1 MALLDQI
8 LQIAYFASFFLV
20 FVYGTR
26 IQTTIVL
33 VGVKRSLGRLGQFKK
48 AAHDSVLTSALRFKA
63 DQKEVESRVDRL
75 TGSFAITPVS
85 MDPHGIVPKLE
96 HVLNTYDENLK
107 MEVRKMAPGATDA
120 EVNTLTN
127 QMEISIGLDQ
137 MYRVV
142 RHFYLLAKKQGGLM
156 ALAQLQM
163 AMPSIMEEAEAY
175 SSAIDA
181 FAQGKPIGDG
191 IGPMV
196 ASKMVEGLQAK
207 EIEEDTLVFDTSLE
221 GRNLLVVRAKG
232 PGGSV
237 GKPGLAVE
245 KLIQENSPVSL
256 VITVDAALKFEGENS
271 GEVVEGVGAA
281 IGGPGVDRYHIEQTA
296 ARNRVPLIAI
306 VVKMSN
312 KEAIASMTQQIKST
326 VDEAIQRVKNT
337 IIARTKAGETV
348 IVAGIGN
355 TMGVP

>member
-48 AAHDSVLTSALRFKA
+48 AARDSVLTSALRFKA

-142 RHFYLLAKKQGGLM
+142 
-156 ALAQLQM
+156 
-163 AMPSIMEEAEAY
+163 
-175 SSAIDA
+175 
-181 FAQGKPIGDG
+181 
-191 IGPMV
+191 
-196 ASKMVEGLQAK
+196 
-207 EIEEDTLVFDTSLE
+207 
-221 GRNLLVVRAKG
+221 RNLLVVRAKG

>member
-1 MALLDQI
+1 MALFDEI
-8 LQIAYFASFFLV
+8 LQVIYFASFFLV
-20 FVYGTR
+20 FFYGTR

-33 VGVKRSLGRLGQFKK
+33 VGVKRSLTRIARMRK
-48 AAHDSVLTSALRFKA
+48 AAHDSVLNSALKFKA
-63 DQKEVESRVDRL
+63 DKKEVESRVERL
-75 TGSFAITPVS
+75 TGSFAITPVN

-96 HVLNTYDENLK
+96 HVLDTYDENLK
-107 MEVRKMAPGATDA
+107 MEVRRIAPGANDA

-142 RHFYLLAKKQGGLM
+142 RHFYLLAKKQGGLI

-163 AMPSIMEEAEAY
+163 AMPTIMEEAEAY

-181 FAQGKPIGDG
+181 FAKGTPIGDG
-191 IGPMV
+191 IGPMI
-196 ASKMVEGLQAK
+196 ANKMVQGLQGR
-207 EIEEDTLVFDTSLE
+207 EIEEDTIVYDTSLE
-221 GRNLLVVRAKG
+221 GRNLLVVKAKG

-245 KLIQENSPVSL
+245 KLIQENNPTL
-256 VITVDAALKFEGENS
+256 VVTVDAALKFEGANS
-271 GEVVEGVGAA
+271 GELAEGIGAA

-296 ARNRVPLIAI
+296 ARNRIPMIAI

-312 KEAIASMTQQIKST
+312 KEAIASMTEQIKNT

-337 IIARTKAGETV
+337 IVSRTKAGETI

>member
-75 TGSFAITPVS
+75 TGSFAITPVN

-137 MYRVV
+137 MYRGV

-163 AMPSIMEEAEAY
+163 AMPSIIQEAEAY

-196 ASKMVEGLQAK
+196 ASKMVEGLQVK
-207 EIEEDTLVFDTSLE
+207 EIEQDTIMYETGLD
-221 GRNLLVVRAKG
+221 GRTLLLVRAKG

-245 KLIQENSPVSL
+245 KLIEQSSPSL
-256 VITVDAALKFEGENS
+256 VVTVDAALKFEGEPS
-271 GEVVEGVGAA
+271 GEVAEGVGAA
-281 IGGPGVDRYHIEQTA
+281 IGGPGVDRYHIEQSA
-296 ARNRVPLIAI
+296 SKRHIAMIAI

-312 KEAIASMTQQIKST
+312 KEAISAMTQQVRLA
-326 VDEAIQRVKNT
+326 VDEAIRRVKNT
-337 IIARTKAGETV
+337 ILSASKSGDTV

-355 TMGVP
+355 TMGIP

>member
-1 MALLDQI
+1 
-8 LQIAYFASFFLV
+8 
-20 FVYGTR
+20 
-26 IQTTIVL
+26 
-33 VGVKRSLGRLGQFKK
+33 
-48 AAHDSVLTSALRFKA
+48 
-63 DQKEVESRVDRL
+63 
-75 TGSFAITPVS
+75 
-85 MDPHGIVPKLE
+85 
-96 HVLNTYDENLK
+96 

-142 RHFYLLAKKQGGLM
+142 RHFYLLAKKQGGFM

-281 IGGPGVDRYHIEQTA
+281 I
-296 ARNRVPLIAI
+296 
-306 VVKMSN
+306 
-312 KEAIASMTQQIKST
+312 ASMTQQIKST

>member
-48 AAHDSVLTSALRFKA
+48 AARDSVLTSALRFKA

-75 TGSFAITPVS
+75 TGSFAITPVN

-156 ALAQLQM
+156 AMAQLQM
-163 AMPSIMEEAEAY
+163 AMP
-175 SSAIDA
+175 
-181 FAQGKPIGDG
+181 P
-191 IGPMV
+191 
-196 ASKMVEGLQAK
+196 
-207 EIEEDTLVFDTSLE
+207 
-221 GRNLLVVRAKG
+221 
-232 PGGSV
+232 
-237 GKPGLAVE
+237 
-245 KLIQENSPVSL
+245 
-256 VITVDAALKFEGENS
+256 
-271 GEVVEGVGAA
+271 
-281 IGGPGVDRYHIEQTA
+281 
-296 ARNRVPLIAI
+296 
-306 VVKMSN
+306 
-312 KEAIASMTQQIKST
+312 
-326 VDEAIQRVKNT
+326 
-337 IIARTKAGETV
+337 
-348 IVAGIGN
+348 
-355 TMGVP
+355 

>member
-1 MALLDQI
+1 
-8 LQIAYFASFFLV
+8 
-20 FVYGTR
+20 
-26 IQTTIVL
+26 
-33 VGVKRSLGRLGQFKK
+33 
-48 AAHDSVLTSALRFKA
+48 
-63 DQKEVESRVDRL
+63 
-75 TGSFAITPVS
+75 
-85 MDPHGIVPKLE
+85 
-96 HVLNTYDENLK
+96 

-281 IGGPGVDRYHIEQTA
+281 I
-296 ARNRVPLIAI
+296 
-306 VVKMSN
+306 
-312 KEAIASMTQQIKST
+312 ASMTQQIKST